1 MPVLR
6 PQPPPSKPHSEPTAV
21 SAEITPLPPREPEP
35 GAAYLQSFSVR
46 YEYPVYFTEH
56 LFAHDNPIFR
66 QVLLRREP
74 GKRHRFVAFI
84 DANVAASFPALE
96 HDIAGY
102 AGVHA
107 DAMELIAPAERVPG
121 GEQVKNDPALL
132 TRLQHRLV
140 ELGVDRHAFVVGIGG
155 GAFLDLVGYV
165 ASSTH
170 RGIRHVRV
178 PTTVLAQND
187 SGVGVKNGINAFGV
201 KNLIGSFA
209 PPFAVL
215 NDSDFLRTL
224 QPRDK
229 IAGIAEAVKV
239 ALIRDRVFFEWL
251 EARADALRACD
262 SVAMA
267 RMIRRCA
274 ELHMRQIAQ
283 GGDPFESGSARP
295 LDYGHWS
302 AHKLEALTGHELRH
316 GEAVAIGLALDTR
329 YSVQTNMLEAGA
341 DERVH
346 ALLKRLGFHLWHPA
360 LEARDAQGHWLLLR
374 GLEEF
379 REHLGGEL
387 TVTLLRDIGI
397 GEEVHQMDLHEIHR
411 ALAWLRQREIGR

>member
-1 MPVLR
+1 M
-6 PQPPPSKPHSEPTAV
+6 
-21 SAEITPLPPREPEP
+21 SAEITPLPRRAKERC
-35 GAAYLQSFSVR
+35 ADYLQSFSVR

-56 LFAHDNPIFR
+56 LFARDNPVFR
-66 QVLLRREP
+66 DTLLRREP
-74 GKRHRFVAFI
+74 AKRHRFVAFI
-84 DANVAASFPALE
+84 DSNVAASFPSLA

-102 AGVHA
+102 AGQHGH
-107 DAMELIAPAERVPG
+107 AMELVTHPEAVPG
-121 GEQVKNDPALL
+121 GEPVKNDPSLL

-140 ELGVDRHAFVVGIGG
+140 ELGIDRHSFVVGIGG
-155 GAFLDLVGYV
+155 GAFLDLIGYV

-170 RGIRHVRV
+170 RGIRHIRV
-178 PTTVLAQND
+178 PTTVLSQND
-187 SGVGVKNGINAFGV
+187 SGVGVKNGVNAFGV
-201 KNLIGSFA
+201 KNILGSFA

-251 EARADALRACD
+251 EAKADALRACEAA
-262 SVAMA
+262 AM
-267 RMIRRCA
+267 RHMIRRCA

-283 GGDPFESGSARP
+283 GGDPFETGSARP

-302 AHKLEALTGHELRH
+302 AHKLEALTSHELRH
-316 GEAVAIGLALDTR
+316 GEAVAIGLALDAR
-329 YSVQTNMLEAGA
+329 YSVQVGMLSPGGE
-341 DERVH
+341 DRVH

-360 LEARDAQGHWLLLR
+360 LESRSADGHWLLLR

-387 TVTLLRDIGI
+387 TITLLRDIGV
-397 GEEVHQMDLHEIHR
+397 GEEVHQMDTGEILH
-411 ALAWLRQREIGR
+411 ALVWLRRQEQRE